1 MKKYII
7 LSVNDNKEY
16 LFYLPL
22 TVWAWRKF
30 GWEPIVFFHGNTN
43 TPEFDLASK
52 ALIEWPIG
60 WLQAEFHLLHAEGYK
75 SETIAQI
82 SRLYGACVV
91 PDDSY
96 LMTGD
101 IDLIPLSDY
110 WNFDESV
117 ITQWGHDLTNY
128 KHQPICFVG
137 ASAQNWKSLMGLTSN
152 DYNALIKR
160 DLDQLPQ
167 AKSTNKELW
176 WCVDQD
182 LITQRLENTRL
193 TKAHIAR
200 GTDPKTGYPTGRVDR
215 SHWTLNHDVFI
226 DAHLPRSAYS
236 DSKAFGQIMD
246 LLTKIWPNE
255 DFQWFKDYT
264 TEFKNLVNG

>member
-7 LSVNDNKEY
+7 LSVNDNPQY

-30 GWEPIVFFHGNTN
+30 GFEPIVFVNFDEDSEN
-43 TPEFDLASK
+43 TPAQERQYAIAK
-52 ALIEWPIG
+52 LISNYATFKKHF
-60 WLQAEFHLLHAEGYK
+60 LDVDDYK

-101 IDLIPLSDY
+101 IDMIPLSDY
-110 WNFDESV
+110 WQPNESI
-117 ITQWGHDLTNY
+117 ITTWGHDLTEY
-128 KHQPICFVG
+128 QHVPICYIG
-137 ASAQNWKSLMGLTSN
+137 MPANKWKEVMGLTSN

-160 DLDQLPQ
+160 DLDQMPES
-167 AKSTNKELW
+167 KSSNPSIVWT
-176 WCVDQD
+176 VDQE
-182 LITQRLENTRL
+182 LITQRLSKFDKVNIE
-193 TKAHIAR
+193 R
-200 GTDPKTGYPTGRVDR
+200 GTDPRTHYPIGRVDR

-246 LLTKIWPNE
+246 LLTNIWPNE
-255 DFQWFKDYT
+255 DFQWVKDYT
-264 TEFKNLVNG
+264 TEFKKLVNG